1 MSTIWKQIKNIFI
14 VLLGNSLYSLGIA
27 MFIVP
32 NGIIT
37 GGTTG
42 LGLSFQHFFHIKLAT
57 FALIFNVIMFI
68 LGAIVLG
75 KKFALTTLISTF
87 YFPVILG
94 FYQSIPGIDTV
105 THDRMLATV
114 CGAILIGLGIGFVIR
129 VGASTGGMDIPP
141 LILNKK
147 FGIPV
152 SVMLYVFDVLILL
165 TQAIFA
171 KDKEQIIYGIL
182 LVLIY
187 TVILD
192 KILLMGTNQTQVKIV
207 TKKYEEINNMIVTEL
222 DRGSTLLHA
231 ETGYLRNEQPVI
243 LTVISN
249 RELIRLKQ
257 AVMAID
263 PDAFMIIGHVN
274 EVRGQG
280 FTSQKKY
287 RSKEELRKEC

>member
-114 CGAILIGLGIGFVIR
+114 CGAILIGLR
-129 VGASTGGMDIPP
+129 SAS
-141 LILNKK
+141 
-147 FGIPV
+147 
-152 SVMLYVFDVLILL
+152 
-165 TQAIFA
+165 
-171 KDKEQIIYGIL
+171 
-182 LVLIY
+182 
-187 TVILD
+187 
-192 KILLMGTNQTQVKIV
+192 
-207 TKKYEEINNMIVTEL
+207 
-222 DRGSTLLHA
+222 
-231 ETGYLRNEQPVI
+231 
-243 LTVISN
+243 
-249 RELIRLKQ
+249 
-257 AVMAID
+257 
-263 PDAFMIIGHVN
+263 
-274 EVRGQG
+274 
-280 FTSQKKY
+280 
-287 RSKEELRKEC
+287 

>member
-1 MSTIWKQIKNIFI
+1 MSTTWKQIKNIFI

-42 LGLSFQHFFHIKLAT
+42 LGLSFQHFFNVELAT
-57 FALIFNVIMFI
+57 FAFIFNVIMFI

-75 KKFALTTLISTF
+75 KRFALTTLISTF
-87 YFPVILG
+87 YFPFILG
-94 FYQSIPGIDTV
+94 IYQSIPGIDTV
-105 THDRMLATV
+105 TNDRMLATV
-114 CGAILIGLGIGFVIR
+114 CGGLLIGFGIGLVIR

-152 SVMLYVFDVLILL
+152 SVMLYAFDVLILL
-165 TQAIFA
+165 AQAIFA
-171 KDKEQIIYGIL
+171 EDKEQIIYGIL
-182 LVLIY
+182 LVMIY

-192 KILLMGTNQTQVKIV
+192 KILLMGTTQTQVKIV
-207 TKKYEEINNMIVTEL
+207 TQKYEEINDVIVTKL
-222 DRGSTLLHA
+222 DRGSTLFKA
-231 ETGYLRNEQPVI
+231 ETGFLRNEQPVI
-243 LTVISN
+243 LTVVSN
-249 RELIRLKQ
+249 RELMRLKQ
-257 AVMAID
+257 AVLEID
-263 PDAFMIIGHVN
+263 PDAFIIIGRVN

-280 FTSQKKY
+280 FTSQKKH
-287 RSKEELRKEC
+287 KTKKDVQIEQ

>member
-1 MSTIWKQIKNIFI
+1 
-14 VLLGNSLYSLGIA
+14 
-27 MFIVP
+27 
-32 NGIIT
+32 
-37 GGTTG
+37 
-42 LGLSFQHFFHIKLAT
+42 
-57 FALIFNVIMFI
+57 
-68 LGAIVLG
+68 
-75 KKFALTTLISTF
+75 
-87 YFPVILG
+87 
-94 FYQSIPGIDTV
+94 
-105 THDRMLATV
+105 
-114 CGAILIGLGIGFVIR
+114 
-129 VGASTGGMDIPP
+129 MDIPP

-231 ETGYLRNEQPVI
+231 ETGYLRNEQ
-243 LTVISN
+243 
-249 RELIRLKQ
+249 
-257 AVMAID
+257 
-263 PDAFMIIGHVN
+263 
-274 EVRGQG
+274 
-280 FTSQKKY
+280 
-287 RSKEELRKEC
+287 